1 MKISILKS
9 DTFKTINWSGGTTTE
24 IYIYPKDAN
33 YQKRNFNFRL
43 SKAVVTDKNSI
54 FTPLPE
60 VQRKLMVLEG
70 CITLAHENQHTKQ
83 LSNLDVDTFY
93 GGWRTSCKGNC
104 TDFNLMMMGNTSGNL
119 EGFQIQKNQ
128 AIERDVPTG
137 LEFVFDYNFGGKT
150 NITVADE
157 AHCIDEG
164 DLMIIERPES
174 RRIRISAFKNSNLVW
189 VNITT
194 KSGINNSA

>member
-9 DTFKTINWSGGTTTE
+9 DTFKTTKWSGGTTTE
-24 IYIYPKDAN
+24 LYIHPEQAA
-33 YQKRNFNFRL
+33 YQNRDFDFRL
-43 SKAVVTDKNSI
+43 SKAIVTDQESV
-54 FTPLPE
+54 FTPLPKTH
-60 VQRKLMVLEG
+60 RKLMVLEG
-70 CITLAHENQHTKQ
+70 SITLTHENQPSKQ
-83 LSNLDVDTFY
+83 LSEFDVDTFD
-93 GGWRTSCKGNC
+93 GDRKTSCAGSC